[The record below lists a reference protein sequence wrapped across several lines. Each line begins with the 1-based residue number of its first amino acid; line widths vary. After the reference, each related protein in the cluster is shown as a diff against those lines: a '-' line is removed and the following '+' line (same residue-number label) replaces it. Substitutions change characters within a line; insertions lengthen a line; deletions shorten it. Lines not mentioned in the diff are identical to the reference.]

1 MYFTADFE
9 TNDYSQFT
17 SSGGGTLAI
26 TTEQKI
32 QGSYASKMWNNA
44 NVRKDLGAQYAT
56 LFSGAYFR
64 WNGTPNGY
72 GWFVMLGDGAASLQY
87 YVYVWG
93 GKLRLYNGSSYS
105 ESALSLGNNTWYFI
119 EIQMYP
125 EGGHTRFNLQV
136 DGVTWCTLLGDLQGS
151 DTGVRYIKWQGTNSD
166 GVQSYLDN
174 CVASDTQIDY
184 GLKIPL
190 ATKSILSQNPR
201 DYAFWSR
208 YASVKLAQIATGNIT
223 VSGGTGSAQITHDL
237 GFAPTVHVFAE
248 LSSGKW
254 WSGSVDVYNGTEPDL
269 ECGLRKVGIA
279 SSGGELVE
287 TYIDT
292 TKVNLVIKG
301 ADGTVPYVLLIFA
314 ESG

>member
-17 SSGGGTLAI
+17 SNGGGSLNI

-32 QGSYASKMWNNA
+32 QGSYASKMYNNA
-44 NVRKDLGAQYAT
+44 NVRKDLGVEYSS
-56 LFSGAYFR
+56 LYCGAYFR
-64 WNGTPNGY
+64 WNAVPSGY
-72 GWFVMLGDGAASLQY
+72 YWYLMLGDGVASNQFTAMI
-87 YVYVWG
+87 WG
-93 GKLRLYNGSSYS
+93 GKIRLTNGSNEVISTLTL
-105 ESALSLGNNTWYFI
+105 AQNIWYFI
-119 EIQMYP
+119 EVQMYV
-125 EGGHTRFNLQV
+125 ESGHLRINVQV

-166 GVQSYLDN
+166 SVQSYLDN
-174 CVASDTQIDY
+174 CVASNTQIDY

-223 VSGGTGSAQITHDL
+223 ISGGTGSAEITHSL
-237 GFAPTVHVFAE
+237 GFAPTVHIFAQ
-248 LSSGKW
+248 LSTGKW
-254 WSGSVDVYNGTEPDL
+254 WSGAIDVYNGTEPDI
-269 ECGLRKVGIA
+269 ECGFRKVATG

-292 TKVNLVIKG
+292 TKVNLMIKG
-301 ADGTVPYVLLIFA
+301 SDGTVPYVLLIFA